1 MLKSTLRFNT
11 VALVIAT
18 TFAFSCQ
25 ASAQDTIDD
34 RADALFGAGMALIQG
49 TASNTTTEIF
59 QIGSLYSNAI
69 KVASQNGDRVAASK
83 LAAQF
88 SREIKRAVSAGIAEA
103 DDNAKEV
110 QDKLGRL
117 LQVATVPSTIARIDN
132 YIGLLGVSFRVA
144 KEEIF
149 NAENAARKLV
159 SNASLGG

>member
-1 MLKSTLRFNT
+1 MLKFNT
-11 VALVIAT
+11 IALVIAT
-18 TFAFSCQ
+18 TFAFSLQ

-34 RADALFGAGMALIQG
+34 RADALFSAGMALIQG
-49 TASNTTTEIF
+49 TTSNTTTEIF
-59 QIGSLYSNAI
+59 QIGSLYSNAV

-88 SREIKRAVSAGIAEA
+88 SREIKRTVSAGIADA
-103 DDNAKEV
+103 DDNAKET
-110 QDKLGRL
+110 QNKLGLL
-117 LQVATVPSTIARIDN
+117 LQAATVPSTIARIEN

-159 SNASLGG
+159 SSAALGR